1 MTNRAAEI
9 GFEVLDRL
17 STGKAISDAACPV
30 CGPDCKTE
38 SNKRRKVLR
47 IWCDDGFITYKCARC
62 DISGWAKAASDY
74 VSQPRRE
81 PVASE
86 TKPDKSEL
94 AGYLWSRSVSL
105 LGSPAE
111 TYLRSRS
118 CFIASENLR
127 YLPPRNAHKGAM
139 IARFGMGAITG
150 IHLTKLKHDGSGKAG
165 TESDKISIG
174 LSLGQPIVLQ
184 DNAEREELCVAEGIE
199 DAASLALVTGWSAW
213 SAGTANR
220 IPPVLAGST
229 SFPKVYCAVDLDWGK
244 RERVRAGPK
253 ALNASRAIRR
263 DLIPLRIEKALG
275 LKDKIDSN
283 KALMK
288 FGPDVLLAAIEWC
301 DSQERFARREI
312 GYHEMMRGVAH
323 SEAAFKKIAE
333 RDDYMSPASDE
344 AVA

>member
-17 STGKAISDAACPV
+17 SAGKAISDAACPI

-62 DISGWAKAASDY
+62 PASGWAKPGSGY
-74 VSQPRRE
+74 VTQPRRE
-81 PVASE
+81 VVASAP
-86 TKPDKSEL
+86 KKDKSEL
-94 AGYLWSRSVSL
+94 AGYLWSRTTPL
-105 LGSPAE
+105 IGSPAE
-111 TYLRSRS
+111 TYLRSRR
-118 CFIASENLR
+118 CFLASENLR
-127 YLPPRNAHKGAM
+127 YLPSRGEHPCAM
-139 IARFGMGAITG
+139 VARFGTG
-150 IHLTKLKHDGSGKAG
+150 KVTGVHLTKLRPNGSGKAG
-165 TESDKISIG
+165 TESDKIIIGSSI
-174 LSLGQPIVLQ
+174 GQPIILQ
-184 DNAEREELCVAEGIE
+184 DNPEREELCVAEGIE
-199 DAASLALVTGWSAW
+199 DAISLAIVTGWSAW
-213 SAGTANR
+213 AAGTANR
-220 IPPVLAGST
+220 IPPVLSGSA

-244 RERVRAGPK
+244 KERVRAGPK

-275 LKDKIDSN
+275 LRDKIDAN
-283 KALMK
+283 KALIK

-323 SEAAFKKIAE
+323 SEAAFKKIVE